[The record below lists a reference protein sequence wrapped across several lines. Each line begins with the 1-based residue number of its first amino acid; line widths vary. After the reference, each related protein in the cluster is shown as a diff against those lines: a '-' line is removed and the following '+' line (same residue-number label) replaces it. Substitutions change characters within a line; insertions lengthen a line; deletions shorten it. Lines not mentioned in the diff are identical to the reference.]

1 MSSYSNTPKTTSSNR
16 FQKQMSQLLSSNITI
31 DLKEFK
37 KMYNNLYGITRPVN
51 LTSSETTEKILAN
64 SSIPYDPPQNIHKA
78 QFYRSLALENKDNK
92 RIVERA
98 DKESKKEVES
108 AIKRLQNKK
117 LKKQLQEGQ
126 KKNLEK
132 KIKMLDD
139 NVQYIVDLYKN
150 INDAREKLDE
160 EARKNSQ
167 RLKNLRKESQE
178 NIKKIRED
186 IILQKIQ
193 EKRKLQSISQVNIM
207 AIKRRN
213 EEEQEQNMKRRLEML
228 NKKKSSQTKLV
239 QYHKSKIQNI
249 KDQSVVDIK
258 QQEET
263 EEKLLEAQKILRK
276 IVEEEEKLT
285 NDMRFNEEEKYRMR
299 TELGLVLPGQKH
311 HISHYD
317 SQGGMQTPNNIS
329 TTNQQSYA
337 QSNREKVNNNTFLTS
352 L

>member
-1 MSSYSNTPKTTSSNR
+1 MTSYSSTPKTTVSNH

-31 DLKEFK
+31 DVKEFQ

-78 QFYRSLALENKDNK
+78 QFYRQLALDKIDNK
-92 RIVERA
+92 KIVEKA
-98 DKESKKEVES
+98 DKESKKEVEN

-117 LKKQLQEGQ
+117 LKKQIQEGQ

-139 NVQYIVDLYKN
+139 NVQYIVDLYKT

-160 EARKNSQ
+160 EARKNQQ

-207 AIKRRN
+207 EIRRRN
-213 EEEQEQNMKRRLEML
+213 EQEQEQNMKRRLEML
-228 NKKKSSQTKLV
+228 NRKKQSQNKLV

-285 NDMRFNEEEKYRMR
+285 NDMRFNEEEKYRMKS
-299 TELGLVLPGQKH
+299 ELGLVLPNQKH
-311 HISHYD
+311 HASHYD
-317 SQGGMQTPNNIS
+317 SQGFQTPNNLSIA
-329 TTNQQSYA
+329 NQNQHA
-337 QSNREKVNNNTFLTS
+337 QSNREKVSNNTFLTS

>member
-1 MSSYSNTPKTTSSNR
+1 MTTHSNTPKTTATNR
-16 FQKQMSQLLSSNITI
+16 FQKQMSQLLSANVTI
-31 DLKEFK
+31 DMKEFQ

-51 LTSSETTEKILAN
+51 LTSSETTQKILAN

-78 QFYRSLALENKDNK
+78 QFYRLLALENKDNK
-92 RIVERA
+92 RIVEKA
-98 DKESKKEVES
+98 DKESKIEVEN

-117 LKKQLQEGQ
+117 MKKQLQEGQ

-150 INDAREKLDE
+150 INHARDKLDE
-160 EARKNSQ
+160 EARKNQQ

-186 IILQKIQ
+186 IVLQKIQ

-207 AIKRRN
+207 AIKKRN
-213 EEEQEQNMKRRLEML
+213 EEEYEQNLKRRLEML
-228 NKKKSSQTKLV
+228 NKKKQSQSKLV
-239 QYHKSKIQNI
+239 QYHKSNIQNI
-249 KDQSVVDIK
+249 KDQSLVDIK

-263 EEKLLEAQKILRK
+263 EEKLIEAQKILRK
-276 IVEEEEKLT
+276 IIEEEEKIT
-285 NDMRFNEEEKYRMR
+285 NEMRFNEEEKYRMK
-299 TELGLVLPGQKH
+299 TELGLVLPGQRH
-311 HISHYD
+311 HASHYD
-317 SQGGMQTPNNIS
+317 SLGMQTPNNLS
-329 TTNQQSYA
+329 TTNQQQYA
-337 QSNREKVNNNTFLTS
+337 QSNREKVSNNTFLTS